1 LCISKQGST
10 IEFAIGFS
18 FTTLLMG
25 CAGRLFCIAQDLIG
39 LIQVVGCHLSSNDP
53 FAVHELIL

>member
-1 LCISKQGST
+1 
-10 IEFAIGFS
+10 
-18 FTTLLMG
+18 MG

-39 LIQVVGCHLSSNDP
+39 LIQVVGCHLSSYDP